1 MYHRGTRQT
10 PACTHV
16 ANYVLIKK
24 RSTVMAAPVYTD
36 TPPPQT
42 AHREIS
48 PRSLARLHLRSRGF
62 RTLKEEPTLAPPR
75 ALVVRLCAREC
86 IV

>member
-36 TPPPQT
+36 TPPPPKRLI
-42 AHREIS
+42 AK
-48 PRSLARLHLRSRGF
+48 SLRGPSHVCTYARADFEH
-62 RTLKEEPTLAPPR
+62 
-75 ALVVRLCAREC
+75 
-86 IV
+86 